1 MSPPDNIQASPD
13 EYGERQRLHPRVK
26 LEWVGGWLIG
36 ISFFLVLE
44 IGGFAFDLAAGGNT
58 EPISYVTIALIAA
71 IVAAVVWA
79 QFAYDNYWYSLLPEH
94 MVVAKGVFF
103 KTRTYI
109 PYGRIQNVNVTRTI
123 ADRVL
128 GLSRITVDTAGSRF
142 SEGIVPGI
150 VEPQPLV
157 SFLMNRAEQVR
168 LGRAVF
174 SGDQDK
180 EAAAFDA
187 IRSSLRDVLQ
197 AAHGEG
203 NGDRPGGGPEGGGP

>member
-1 MSPPDNIQASPD
+1 MSASPPAAAPSSPD
-13 EYGERQRLHPRVK
+13 DYGERQRLHPRVK

-36 ISFFLVLE
+36 IGFFLLLDL
-44 IGGFAFDLAAGGNT
+44 GGLAFDMAAGGDAT
-58 EPISYVTIALIAA
+58 PISLVTVALIAA

-79 QFAYDNYWYSLLPEH
+79 QFAYENYWYSLLAEH

-109 PYGRIQNVNVTRTI
+109 PYGRIQNVNVTRTV

-128 GLSRITVDTAGSRF
+128 GLSRITVDTAGARF
-142 SEGIVPGI
+142 SEGVVPGI

-157 SFLMNRAEQVR
+157 TFLMNRAEQVR

-174 SGDQDK
+174 SGDEDR
-180 EAAAFDA
+180 EAAAFEA

-197 AAHGEG
+197 SARGGGGEG
-203 NGDRPGGGPEGGGP
+203 GAP